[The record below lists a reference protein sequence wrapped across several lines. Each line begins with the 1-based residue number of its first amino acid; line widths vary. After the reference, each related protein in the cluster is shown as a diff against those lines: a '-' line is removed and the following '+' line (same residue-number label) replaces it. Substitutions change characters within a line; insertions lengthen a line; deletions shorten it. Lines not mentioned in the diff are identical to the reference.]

1 MQSTAAE
8 IKSYILS
15 EDVMKELKRPVA
27 KQRKHKKV
35 APKVT
40 YDVVLQADCDFII
53 EKRKGKTLQ
62 QLVILVSQ
70 KQYYLQTAEGKREL
84 LRVTNLREYL
94 NDVEDEIMLPEVT
107 WLSGLKPGREFAR
120 SLVKA
125 IQYDDSVNMIRRKL
139 YYLYEKED
147 CSGYDVHESHRFW
160 HAVYDFPHNDILITP
175 VLNLDNWTDD
185 DFTFSSQEEVEDD
198 WGDIFD
204 TGDSVATDS
213 NMSCCY
219 DMRELRRKS
228 YSDIIEDCFCCS
240 SAFYAWIIGYMAQ
253 RRNVTRKELFQKYL
267 FEVESKEK
275 KVIQS
280 YFAFLAIDGLMG
292 MEWAKKAVVL
302 YMDSG
307 VEDILPVN
315 QICGMYI
322 GDNCFIK
329 CNAPGYYRG
338 LRCKRKFKAES
349 FLQYLFVEAVKQ
361 GFADDLQRFL
371 FIWNDVL
378 TKQEELDGK
387 IKEKYPEHL
396 VSFQCELAYESRKY
410 QSRIKE
416 RRWNKAVNNMQP
428 YEYKNEEYQ
437 IVSPKNM
444 TELMM
449 EGRNQHN
456 CVYCYEE
463 RILDGEEMI
472 FFLRKNA
479 YPERS
484 LVTIEL
490 FPDGCIG
497 QIFRSC
503 NEEPSEEE
511 LKFIKEWAKLK
522 NLRVPD
528 VPLRAR
534 G

>member
-1 MQSTAAE
+1 MKSTTAE

-15 EDVMKELKRPVA
+15 EDVMKELKSPVA

-120 SLVKA
+120 SLMKA

-139 YYLYEKED
+139 FYLYEKED
-147 CSGYDVHESHRFW
+147 CSGNDVHGPHRFW
-160 HAVYDFPHNDILITP
+160 RAVYDIPHNGILRAP
-175 VLNLDNWTDD
+175 AVNLGNWADSNFS
-185 DFTFSSQEEVEDD
+185 FTRQGEMEDD
-198 WGDIFD
+198 WGGF
-204 TGDSVATDS
+204 TDL
-213 NMSCCY
+213 NMSCCC
-219 DMRELRRKS
+219 DLGEFGRES
-228 YSDIIEDCFCCS
+228 YSDIIEVCFCCS
-240 SAFYAWIIGYMAQ
+240 STFYAWVIGYMAQ

-267 FEVESKEK
+267 FKVESKEI

-280 YFAFLAIDGLMG
+280 YFAFLAIVGLMG

-302 YMDSG
+302 YMNSG
-307 VEDILPVN
+307 VEDILPVKE
-315 QICGMYI
+315 ICRMYI
-322 GDNCFIK
+322 GANCLIK
-329 CNAPGYYRG
+329 YNAPDYYRG
-338 LRCKRKFKAES
+338 FRCKRKFKAES
-349 FLQYLFVEAVKQ
+349 FFQYLFVGAVKQ

-378 TKQEELDGK
+378 TKQERLDGK
-387 IKEKYPEHL
+387 IKERYPEHL
-396 VSFQCELAYESRKY
+396 VSFQCELAYESRNN
-410 QSRIKE
+410 QNRIKE

-437 IVSPKNM
+437 IVSPKNT

-456 CVYCYEE
+456 CVYGYEE

-503 NEEPSEEE
+503 NGAPSEKEMQ
-511 LKFIKEWAKLK
+511 FIKKWAKVK

-528 VPLRAR
+528 VPLEATE
-534 G
+534 